1 MIETCFS
8 RSMGQITS
16 VLDPAEREGREG
28 LEFIEEEE
36 EYSDSLTQTPFEEE
50 EEEEAYSDYKDCVRY
65 EACI

>member
-1 MIETCFS
+1 
-8 RSMGQITS
+8 MGQITS

-50 EEEEAYSDYKDCVRY
+50 EEAYSDYKDCVRY
-65 EACI
+65 ETCI